1 MANGNSGGSSASRML
16 RYARQKP
23 LHPTASVVASI
34 GTLLALSGVPSRLG
48 LSPDEVAAGL
58 TAIFAI
64 GATLLTWWESRR
76 LP

>member
-1 MANGNSGGSSASRML
+1 MSSSSGESSGSRVL

-23 LHPTASVVASI
+23 LHPTATVVASI

-64 GATLLTWWESRR
+64 GASILTWWESRR
-76 LP
+76 LA